1 MGYYE
6 QFSSAETTVFLA
18 TTRNYNFWSVPIGT
32 LLIQTSGRSSQIYR
46 LEFILINST
55 SVMMTITLSG
65 YRARISV
72 MGAD

>member
-18 TTRNYNFWSVPIGT
+18 KTRNYNFWSVPICT
-32 LLIQTSGRSSQIYR
+32 LLIQTSGRSSQIHR
-46 LEFILINST
+46 PEFILINSI